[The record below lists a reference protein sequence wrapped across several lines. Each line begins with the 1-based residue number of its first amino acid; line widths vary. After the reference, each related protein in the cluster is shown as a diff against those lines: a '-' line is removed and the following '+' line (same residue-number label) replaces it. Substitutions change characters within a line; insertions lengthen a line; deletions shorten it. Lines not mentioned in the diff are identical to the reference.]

1 MPGLGPAF
9 AASLRRLDIRSNRLA
24 ALPPLVLQCKGL
36 AALLCSSNALA
47 GCPEAAQLTKHL
59 PELRLLVVGGSS
71 HDTRAVRQLLALS
84 QYTAAIGHPLEVQLS
99 G

>member
-1 MPGLGPAF
+1 VPGLGPAF